1 MINPE
6 LLAQLMVLPIFNE
19 QIKINNAQKGSDMM
33 RQVARGVD
41 IRSGDN
47 SYDWDIV
54 IAPISDKCILG
65 LDFLKAHKCYLDL
78 EENTLRVGKKVI
90 PTTLIRNSGNKYAVS
105 QVIVNK
111 RTRIPPMKRKIV
123 YGRLINPACVDFSVQ
138 PVCNC
143 QDIFMAASLVKGN
156 NVQIPLFY
164 HYLTLKKNQHIGNA
178 VESNVIKES
187 DIDST
192 DSISSH
198 GTLESNHELTDPK
211 DNDTKYDSD
220 SSGSTSI
227 PTFNV
232 RKTSTSV
239 DEPIEKDSD
248 IQKEELIKVTSKVPP
263 CVLDLFLRSTR
274 KLNTWQSI

>member
-1 MINPE
+1 
-6 LLAQLMVLPIFNE
+6 
-19 QIKINNAQKGSDMM
+19 
-33 RQVARGVD
+33 
-41 IRSGDN
+41 
-47 SYDWDIV
+47 
-54 IAPISDKCILG
+54 
-65 LDFLKAHKCYLDL
+65 
-78 EENTLRVGKKVI
+78 
-90 PTTLIRNSGNKYAVS
+90 
-105 QVIVNK
+105 
-111 RTRIPPMKRKIV
+111 
-123 YGRLINPACVDFSVQ
+123 
-138 PVCNC
+138 
-143 QDIFMAASLVKGN
+143 MAASLVKGN
-156 NVQIPLFY
+156 NVQIPLSVINDTD

-274 KLNTWQSI
+274 KLNTWQSIQVAQVLIDFEDVFFKHDLDLGLFTKIKHQINTQDAKPIKKTGHAELLLGSKKKRKRP

>member
-6 LLAQLMVLPIFNE
+6 LLAQLKVLPIFDE

-78 EENTLRVGKKVI
+78 EENSLRVGKKVI

-105 QVIVNK
+105 QVIVDK

-123 YGRLINPACVDFSVQ
+123 
-138 PVCNC
+138 
-143 QDIFMAASLVKGN
+143 
-156 NVQIPLFY
+156 
-164 HYLTLKKNQHIGNA
+164 
-178 VESNVIKES
+178 
-187 DIDST
+187 
-192 DSISSH
+192 
-198 GTLESNHELTDPK
+198 
-211 DNDTKYDSD
+211 
-220 SSGSTSI
+220 
-227 PTFNV
+227 
-232 RKTSTSV
+232 
-239 DEPIEKDSD
+239 
-248 IQKEELIKVTSKVPP
+248 
-263 CVLDLFLRSTR
+263 
-274 KLNTWQSI
+274 